1 MSDLPD
7 RPGRVRGSTRKVG
20 VVGWPIEH
28 TLSPVIHNAAFVA
41 LGMDW
46 VYVPLPVA
54 TARLPAAL
62 DGLGALGFA
71 GANVTMPHKT
81 RAAELIPDLS
91 HDAGLLR
98 AVNTIVVGTDGL
110 AGHNTDALGF
120 ERFLR
125 EDTGFDPS
133 GRAALLFGAGGG
145 ARACALALSR
155 GGLAELSVAVR
166 ESSRGEDLR
175 ATLEGSGTA
184 LRVVSIDDVSE
195 VHADLIVN
203 ATPLG
208 VHGERLPLPSLVPG
222 VVGVDLL
229 YRPSATPFQAEIRE
243 GGGAVFGGLGLLL
256 HQAAISFELW
266 TGQTPPLSVMSA
278 AALGELAEAGPS
290 D

>member
-20 VVGWPIEH
+20 VIGWPIEH
-28 TLSPVIHNAAFVA
+28 SLSPVIHNAAFVA

-54 TARLPAAL
+54 TGRLPAAL
-62 DGLGALGFA
+62 EGLGALGFA

-81 RAAELIPDLS
+81 RAAELVPDLS
-91 HDAGLLR
+91 DDARLLR

-133 GRAALLFGAGGG
+133 GHAALLFGAGGG

-155 GGLAELSVAVR
+155 GGLAELWVAVR
-166 ESSRGEDLR
+166 EPSRGEDLR

-208 VHGERLPLPSLVPG
+208 VHGERLPLPSLVPR

-243 GGGAVFGGLGLLL
+243 GGGSVFGGLGLLL

>member
-20 VVGWPIEH
+20 VIGWPIEH

-62 DGLGALGFA
+62 DGLAALGFA

-81 RAAELIPDLS
+81 RSAELVPDLS
-91 HDAGLLR
+91 HDARLLR

-155 GGLAELSVAVR
+155 GGLAKLSVAVR
-166 ESSRGEDLR
+166 EPSRGEDLR

-229 YRPSATPFQAEIRE
+229 YRPNATPFQAEIRE
-243 GGGAVFGGLGLLL
+243 GGGSVFGGLGLLL

>member
-1 MSDLPD
+1 MNDLPD

-20 VVGWPIEH
+20 VIGWPIEH

-81 RAAELIPDLS
+81 RAAELVPDLS

-166 ESSRGEDLR
+166 EPSRGEDLR
-175 ATLEGSGTA
+175 ATMEGSGTA
-184 LRVVSIDDVSE
+184 LRVVSIDHVSE

-222 VVGVDLL
+222 VLGVDLL

-243 GGGAVFGGLGLLL
+243 GGGSVFGGLGLLL

>member
-20 VVGWPIEH
+20 VIGWPIEH

-81 RAAELIPDLS
+81 RSADLVPNLS
-91 HDAGLLR
+91 HDARLLR

-145 ARACALALSR
+145 ARACSLALSR

-166 ESSRGEDLR
+166 EPSRGEDLR

-184 LRVVSIDDVSE
+184 LRVVSIDDVPE

-243 GGGAVFGGLGLLL
+243 GGGSVFGGLGLLL